1 MVLKNKHVVKNFNLF
16 PMAGLPF
23 FSAHDVHKN
32 GSLCVFSVTY
42 LNIWNVST
50 ILISYV
56 FESTFGQY
64 GPMKGS
70 ECVHC
75 MI

>member
-42 LNIWNVST
+42 LNIWSVSA
-50 ILISYV
+50 ILTQV

-64 GPMKGS
+64 GPIR
-70 ECVHC
+70 H
-75 MI
+75 